1 VIGAAPSSWRALAVV
16 EGRRLIRHPAFLA
29 GVAFTL
35 IGSVVFVRATLSG
48 RVTTWDE
55 DGWTA
60 VVGFLL
66 LAVLTMVAANL
77 SALRD
82 RREDTTEQ
90 HTALPVGRSTRTGAL
105 IAATLWP
112 ATAGAV
118 LLGAVAGYAAT
129 RMPLTSTDQ
138 AHLLEAVAVVV
149 MLGALGVALAAW
161 LPSPFVAPAVAWGLL
176 FLTPGDDPSRWFVL
190 APIADLRDPALS
202 LVHLVYLLGLA
213 TVFGALAVARTN
225 RSRPVIL
232 AGLAGGA
239 VVVVAAAVLV
249 SGVCSASGACVI

>member
-1 VIGAAPSSWRALAVV
+1 VIGTAPSSWRALAIV
-16 EGRRLIRHPAFLA
+16 EGRMLTRHPAFLA

-35 IGSVVFVRATLSG
+35 LGSVIFVRATLSG
-48 RVTTWDE
+48 RVTSWNE

-60 VVGFLL
+60 SAGFLL

-90 HTALPVGRSTRTGAL
+90 HAALPVDRSSRTGAL
-105 IAATLWP
+105 IAATLLP
-112 ATAGAV
+112 AAAGAV

-129 RMPLTSTDQ
+129 RGPLTSADQ
-138 AHLLEAVAVVV
+138 AHLLEAVAAVVT
-149 MLGALGVALAAW
+149 LGALGVAVAAW

-176 FLTPGDDPSRWFVL
+176 FLTPGDHPARWFVL
-190 APIADLRDPALS
+190 TPFAGLRDPALS
-202 LVHLVYLLGLA
+202 LLHLVYLLGLG
-213 TVFGALAVARTN
+213 TVFGTLAVGRTD

-232 AGLAGGA
+232 VGALGG
-239 VVVVAAAVLV
+239 VVVTAAAAVLV
-249 SGVCSASGACVI
+249 SRACSASGACVF